1 MVTVSDCLDIL
12 VRLRQVSRRA
22 VNSSERRESV
32 LPPEVAAEAPR
43 AAAGVALVVDDEPT
57 VRRLL
62 STLLRNSGWSVL
74 EAADGAV
81 ALSVAPPDLDLL
93 VTDYE
98 MPSGTGVDL
107 ARRLR
112 RRHGSLSVLLVS
124 GRPEAAATLTSI
136 DGPRT
141 AFVAKPFPAAEFLA
155 SVCAI
160 TGVCG

>member
-1 MVTVSDCLDIL
+1 M
-12 VRLRQVSRRA
+12 
-22 VNSSERRESV
+22 NSSDKRETV
-32 LPPEVAAEAPR
+32 PLPQPAAGAR
-43 AAAGVALVVDDEPT
+43 GAAAGVALVVDDEPA

-81 ALSVAPPDLDLL
+81 ALRVAPPDLDLL

-98 MPSGTGVDL
+98 MPTGTGVDL
-107 ARRLR
+107 ARSLR
-112 RRHGSLSVLLVS
+112 RRDGSLPVLLVS
-124 GRPEAAATLTSI
+124 GRPEAEATLTSI

-141 AFVAKPFPAAEFLA
+141 AFVAKPFPASEFLA

-160 TGVCG
+160 TTVCG